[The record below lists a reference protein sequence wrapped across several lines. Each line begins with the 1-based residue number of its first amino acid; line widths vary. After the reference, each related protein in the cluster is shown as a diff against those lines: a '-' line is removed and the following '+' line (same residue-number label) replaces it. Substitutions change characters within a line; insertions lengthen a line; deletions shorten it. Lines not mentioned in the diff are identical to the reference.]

1 MPALTLAD
9 NGLCL
14 EITGK
19 MTLVE
24 VPNLLKQLDPFYGV
38 AHVDLKAV
46 DRVDSSALSLLLALS
61 RKTAGKTVTVYH
73 APSSLR
79 ALSDLYGLQTLFW
92 VV

>member
-1 MPALTLAD
+1 
-9 NGLCL
+9 
-14 EITGK
+14 
-19 MTLVE
+19 
-24 VPNLLKQLDPFYGV
+24 
-38 AHVDLKAV
+38 
-46 DRVDSSALSLLLALS
+46 LLALS